1 MVVVG
6 KYRNRT
12 ELRKKPR
19 RHFRYAAKILTGPN
33 LPQIACSISDISEI
47 GARLELESDGELPEK
62 FLLLLT
68 PDGHAHRQCRLIW
81 RTGKIIGVNFPQ
93 RR

>member
-19 RHFRYAAKILTGPN
+19 RHFRYTAKIITGTNP
-33 LPQIACSISDISEI
+33 PQIACSISDISEI
-47 GARLELESDGELPEK
+47 GARLELESDSELPGK

-68 PDGHAHRQCRLIW
+68 RDGHAQRQCRLIW
-81 RTGKIIGVNFPQ
+81 RAGMTIGVDFPQ